1 MRDALV
7 DSLHLLMRHERRF
20 LRQSVWLVIALA
32 MPALWMLL
40 NSELFE
46 RIVDLPGFGET
57 SYAAFVAPG
66 AAVLLAA
73 GGAIWLGT
81 VMIDDLDRGVIDRL
95 LTTSAAR
102 VSLILSQLM
111 HASVVAS
118 LQALVTLTMAALLSA
133 PVGGGAVGWIAVVC
147 VSALVATGFAALS
160 HAVGLTVRREET
172 LSAILNFV
180 GLPMTLLSSA
190 LIAQSLMPG
199 WMRTLANANPL
210 EWGVRAARE
219 LTSANPD
226 WGTATKY
233 LVLVAAFVIASAT
246 LATWALER
254 YRRTL

>member
-1 MRDALV
+1 MRDALA

-32 MPALWMLL
+32 LPALWMLL
-40 NSELFE
+40 NSELYE
-46 RIVDLPGFGET
+46 RIVDLPGFGDT
-57 SYAAFVAPG
+57 SYAAYVAPG
-66 AAVLLAA
+66 AAVLL
-73 GGAIWLGT
+73 GASGSIWLGT

-111 HASVVAS
+111 HAGVVAS
-118 LQALVTLTMAALLSA
+118 LQAIVTLTMAALLNA
-133 PVGGGAVGWIAVVC
+133 PVDGGAVGWIGVVG
-147 VSALVATGFAALS
+147 VTALTATGFAALS

-180 GLPMTLLSSA
+180 GLPMALLSSA
-190 LIAQSLMPG
+190 VIAQPLMPE
-199 WMRTLANANPL
+199 WMQTLANVNPL
-210 EWGVRAARE
+210 EWGVRAARA
-219 LTSANPD
+219 LTSEQID
-226 WGTATKY
+226 WGTAAMY
-233 LVLVAAFVIASAT
+233 VGLVAVFVAASGA